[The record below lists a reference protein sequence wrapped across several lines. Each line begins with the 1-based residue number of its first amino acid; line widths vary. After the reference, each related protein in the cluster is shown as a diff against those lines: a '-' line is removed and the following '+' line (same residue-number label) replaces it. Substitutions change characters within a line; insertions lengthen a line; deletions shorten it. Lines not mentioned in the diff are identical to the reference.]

1 MNMVGGIFLRDIGMN
16 ENQSILDFGCG
27 LGNYTI
33 LAEVVVRRM
42 GKVYVRNCIG
52 HKKKEIK

>member
-1 MNMVGGIFLRDIGMN
+1 MCRYEKNEMNMNNEIFLRNSGIK

-33 LAEVVVRRM
+33 LVAVVV
-42 GKVYVRNCIG
+42 G
-52 HKKKEIK
+52 